1 MIIKD
6 KSRKERILRSAKG
19 CRRDPAM
26 IVYLGPS
33 LGLASV
39 YIMDGRAVV
48 NPASAGFGLLVCE
61 WSKWMRFWRRHLK
74 T

>member
-1 MIIKD
+1 MVIKD

-48 NPASAGFGLLVCE
+48 RPAAEGASLLVCD
-61 WSKWMRFWRRHLK
+61 WSKWMRFYRRHLNS
-74 T
+74 